1 MKKMKYIVN
10 MTEEEFEAAFE
21 KVAET
26 ADESYF
32 PRLDDGKRYIYDG
45 SGATYY
51 IYDPENP
58 AEDFSEEARI
68 NKSDIVFNA

>member
-1 MKKMKYIVN
+1 MYKNLVVN

-26 ADESYF
+26 GDEKYF
-32 PRLDDGKRYIYDG
+32 PRLADGKRYIYDG
-45 SGATYY
+45 SGAKYY
-51 IYDPENP
+51 VYDPENP

-68 NKSDIVFNA
+68 NKSDIVFNT